1 MRPSGRARFRMSC
14 DRPARRC
21 ITSVDDRRCER
32 GHPHTA
38 LGLGLRAATRVA
50 SLPTWVV
57 TGGCRRSGH
66 APAVSSGR
74 ASPHGEALMG
84 RGRAWAARFSRQPHA
99 IAIPSPS
106 AARMRHEMWPCMQAR
121 CGASDVALR
130 LHRQPDLAAERC
142 MSAAINELYEPSS
155 SPDDIEAWELVKD
168 LAARSTF
175 I

>member
-66 APAVSSGR
+66 APAVSSGH

-106 AARMRHEMWPCMQAR
+106 AARMRHVTHPRYSPTLPTHVTHPR
-121 CGASDVALR
+121 CPPTLLTHVTHPRYPPTLHSRAVGTPASPRRCR
-130 LHRQPDLAAERC
+130 LVTRD
-142 MSAAINELYEPSS
+142 
-155 SPDDIEAWELVKD
+155 
-168 LAARSTF
+168 T
-175 I
+175 

>member
-1 MRPSGRARFRMSC
+1 METAQQGVRDVRG
-14 DRPARRC
+14 
-21 ITSVDDRRCER
+21 DRRHAEQ
-32 GHPHTA
+32 PTA
-38 LGLGLRAATRVA
+38 
-50 SLPTWVV
+50 S
-57 TGGCRRSGH
+57 RRSN
-66 APAVSSGR
+66 AVSGFATPATELR
-74 ASPHGEALMG
+74 
-84 RGRAWAARFSRQPHA
+84 RHA

-106 AARMRHEMWPCMQAR
+106 AARMRHEIWPCMQAR